1 MTKLTFPASTKKV
14 VYGDNYYARNYKK
27 SPAELVFLG
36 KDTELKPGSE
46 SYYLKDGDDDNKH
59 WIISVGKIV
68 APRNSKAI
76 QKAKN
81 VWKIKKL
88 TYGQMDELNGEY
100 ENEQGSANEFH
111 GGQTDV
117 DSEGISYEKMEYQYL
132 N

>member
-1 MTKLTFPASTKKV
+1 M
-14 VYGDNYYARNYKK
+14 
-27 SPAELVFLG
+27 
-36 KDTELKPGSE
+36 
-46 SYYLKDGDDDNKH
+46 
-59 WIISVGKIV
+59 